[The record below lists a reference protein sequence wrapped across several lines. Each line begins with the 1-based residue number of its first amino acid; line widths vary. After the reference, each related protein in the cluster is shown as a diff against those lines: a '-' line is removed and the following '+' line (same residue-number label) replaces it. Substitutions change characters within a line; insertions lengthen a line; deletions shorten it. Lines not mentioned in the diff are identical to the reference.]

1 MPRDRG
7 VVEYAPQNNAV
18 DPRVQNAVDAL
29 NKAKTAADKSTG
41 FVRNAAAEA
50 DAIAKG
56 IATKEEIEAR
66 GGVNASGYYGDS
78 WNPNTSLTDA
88 EYAEAI
94 AGKTGADAGAAI
106 NAAIDAKVA
115 KSNPPSGNVNK
126 DSSPSISTASTL
138 SAEAQDAYALLK
150 SVFNKYNLSSL
161 VPAIEDL
168 MKNNVGP
175 EQASLLLKTDPKYN
189 KDANGNLI
197 GYAKRF
203 QANATRI
210 ANGLNAIDEA
220 TYLDIED
227 QYSQTLKAYG
237 KENYFGATMDAR
249 QTAMS
254 NLIAGDVSPTEFKS
268 RIDLAVARVENAD
281 PNIKAQLKSY
291 YSITDADLTNYFLN
305 PKENLPKLEEKVK
318 AAEIGG
324 AGAAQKLSVSATT
337 AEDLAKYG
345 ITQQQA
351 RQGYADIA
359 EVLPISEKLGSIYD
373 EMGIKYGQA
382 EAEQE
387 VFKGLASEKRKREA
401 LAEREKASFGGQ
413 SGLAKGA
420 LGTAGSF

>member
-1 MPRDRG
+1 MPIDPITG
-7 VVEYAPQNNAV
+7 KVIV
-18 DPRVQNAVDAL
+18 DPA
-29 NKAKTAADKSTG
+29 
-41 FVRNAAAEA
+41 FVRNAQAEA
-50 DAIAKG
+50 EAIKNLG
-56 IATKEEIEAR
+56 MTKAEIDAR
-66 GGVNASGYYGDS
+66 GGVSASGYFGDS
-78 WNPNTSLTDA
+78 WSSKTNLTDI
-88 EYAEAI
+88 EYATALKE
-94 AGKTGADAGAAI
+94 GGGAAI
-106 NAAIDAKVA
+106 NAATEAKTIKNNPSLSSGNA
-115 KSNPPSGNVNK
+115 GSNPT
-126 DSSPSISTASTL
+126 PSISTASTL

-150 SVFNKYNLSSL
+150 SVFTKYNLSSL

-203 QANATRI
+203 QANATRV

-237 KENYFGATMDAR
+237 KENYFGTTMDAR
-249 QTAMS
+249 QTAMAS
-254 NLIAGDVSPTEFKS
+254 LIAGDVSPTEFKG

-324 AGAAQKLSVSATT
+324 AAAAQKLSVSATT

-345 ITQQQA
+345 VTQEQA

-359 EVLPISEKLGSIYD
+359 EILPTSEKLGSIYD
-373 EMGIKYGQA
+373 EMGIKYGQV
-382 EAEQE
+382 EAEKE

-413 SGLAKGA
+413 SGLSKGA
-420 LGTAGSF
+420 LGTTDSF